1 MRCIAMEEIVFPNQ
15 IRVHRKMRGVSM
27 QDLADKLGISL
38 SAVSKI
44 EKGYRRLNQ
53 EQLILVAEIL
63 DCALQDLYVNEQNSQ
78 REVVM
83 AWRKEQERR
92 QEINKSSGLKVL
104 GAALRYIRNDKSL
117 TLMEVAENAEM
128 TLSVYHRI
136 EMGQREVSDKE
147 YRNIAKALS
156 MDVDALKAEIR
167 RLDEAGALEEII
179 LHNDTKYKVNTM
191 PRIANDHSNYI
202 DVEALKVP
210 VFGTSG
216 NDGSILVDKSSSSK
230 EATKPA
236 ILLDK
241 RDVYGVSL
249 CTRRL
254 GSILSNRAVMFV
266 APSEVASV
274 GDIALY
280 YKTEQQAFVVSVR
293 EDETG
298 QLYGLMWN
306 PEERIYFNNDDFKK
320 IHKVVDIAL

>member
-1 MRCIAMEEIVFPNQ
+1 MEEIVFPNQ
-15 IRVHRKMRGVSM
+15 IRIQRKMHGVSM
-27 QDLADKLGISL
+27 QDLADKLSISL
-38 SAVSKI
+38 SAISKI

-53 EQLILVAEIL
+53 EQLLLVAEIL
-63 DCALQDLYVNEQNSQ
+63 DCSLQDLYVNEQNSQ
-78 REVVM
+78 HEVVI
-83 AWRKEQERR
+83 AWKKEQERR

-117 TLMEVAENAEM
+117 TLIEVAERVDM

-147 YRNIAKALS
+147 YKNIAKALD
-156 MDVDALKAEIR
+156 MEVDNLKAEIKK
-167 RLDEAGALEEII
+167 LDEAGALEEII
-179 LHNDTKYKVNTM
+179 THNDTKYKVNNMTRM
-191 PRIANDHSNYI
+191 IAEQSSYI
-202 DVEALKVP
+202 DIEALKVP
-210 VFGTSG
+210 VYGLSGT
-216 NDGSILVDKSSSSK
+216 DGAIIIDRTNSSK

-236 ILLDK
+236 NLFEK

-280 YKTEQQAFVVSVR
+280 YKSEQEAFVVSVR

-306 PEERIYFNNDDFKK
+306 PEERIYFNNDDFNR

>member
-1 MRCIAMEEIVFPNQ
+1 MEEIVFPNQ
-15 IRVHRKMRGVSM
+15 IRIHRKMRGVSM
-27 QDLADKLGISL
+27 QDLADKLSISL
-38 SAVSKI
+38 SAISKI

-53 EQLILVAEIL
+53 EQLISVAEIL
-63 DCALQDLYVNEQNSQ
+63 DCSLQDLYVNEQNSQ
-78 REVVM
+78 QEVVL
-83 AWRKEQERR
+83 AWKKEQERR

-117 TLMEVAENAEM
+117 TLIEVAERSDM

-147 YRNIAKALS
+147 YRNIARALN
-156 MDVDALKAEIR
+156 MELDVLKAEIK

-179 LHNDTKYKVNTM
+179 THNDTKYKVNNMTRM
-191 PRIANDHSNYI
+191 IAEQSSYV

-210 VFGTSG
+210 VYGLSG
-216 NDGSILVDKSSSSK
+216 IDGAIIVDKSSFAK
-230 EATKPA
+230 EAVKPA
-236 ILLDK
+236 NLFEK

-266 APSEVASV
+266 DPSEVASV

-280 YKTEQQAFVVSVR
+280 YKNEQEAYVVSVR
-293 EDETG
+293 EDEQG
-298 QLYGLMWN
+298 KLYGLMWN
-306 PEERIYFNNDDFKK
+306 PDERIHFDNDDFNR

>member
-1 MRCIAMEEIVFPNQ
+1 MEEIVFPNQ
-15 IRVHRKMRGVSM
+15 IRIQRKMHGVSM
-27 QDLADKLGISL
+27 QDLADKLSISL
-38 SAVSKI
+38 SAISKI

-53 EQLILVAEIL
+53 EQLLLVAEIL
-63 DCALQDLYVNEQNSQ
+63 DCSLQDLYVNEQNSQ
-78 REVVM
+78 HEVVI
-83 AWRKEQERR
+83 AWKKEQERR

-104 GAALRYIRNDKSL
+104 GAAWRYIRNDKSL
-117 TLMEVAENAEM
+117 TLIEVAERADM

-147 YRNIAKALS
+147 YKNIAKALD
-156 MDVDALKAEIR
+156 MEVDNLKAEIKK
-167 RLDEAGALEEII
+167 LDEAGALEEII
-179 LHNDTKYKVNTM
+179 THNDTKYKVNNMTRM
-191 PRIANDHSNYI
+191 IAEQSSYI
-202 DVEALKVP
+202 DIEALKVP
-210 VFGTSG
+210 VYGLSGT
-216 NDGSILVDKSSSSK
+216 DGAIIIDRTNSSK

-236 ILLDK
+236 NLFEK

-280 YKTEQQAFVVSVR
+280 YKSEQEAFVVSVR

-306 PEERIYFNNDDFKK
+306 PEERIYFNNDDFNR

>member
-1 MRCIAMEEIVFPNQ
+1 MEEIVFPNQ
-15 IRVHRKMRGVSM
+15 IRINRKMHGVSM

-38 SAVSKI
+38 SAISKI

-53 EQLILVAEIL
+53 EQLILVAETL
-63 DCALQDLYVNEQNSQ
+63 DCSLQDLYVNEQNSQ
-78 REVVM
+78 HEVVM

-92 QEINKSSGLKVL
+92 QEINKNSGLKVL
-104 GAALRYIRNDKSL
+104 GAALRYIRNEKSL
-117 TLMEVAENAEM
+117 TLIEVAENAEM

-136 EMGQREVSDKE
+136 EMGQREVSEKE
-147 YRNIAKALS
+147 YKNIARALG
-156 MDVDALKAEIR
+156 MELDALKAEIH

-179 LHNDTKYKVNTM
+179 IHNDTKYKVNNMIRTSGE
-191 PRIANDHSNYI
+191 HSNNYVDI
-202 DVEALKVP
+202 EALKVP
-210 VFGTSG
+210 VFGISG
-216 NDGSILVDKSSSSK
+216 HDGSILIDRSSVAK
-230 EATKPA
+230 EAIKPA
-236 ILLDK
+236 TLLDK
-241 RDVYGVSL
+241 RDIYGVSL
-249 CTRRL
+249 CSRRL

-280 YKTEQQAFVVSVR
+280 YKSEQQAFVVSVR

-320 IHKVVDIAL
+320 IHKVVEIAL

>member
-1 MRCIAMEEIVFPNQ
+1 MEEIVFPNQ
-15 IRVHRKMRGVSM
+15 IRIHRKMRGVSM
-27 QDLADKLGISL
+27 QDLADKLSISL
-38 SAVSKI
+38 SAISKI

-53 EQLILVAEIL
+53 EQLISVAEIL
-63 DCALQDLYVNEQNSQ
+63 DCSLQDLYVNEQNSQ
-78 REVVM
+78 QEVVL
-83 AWRKEQERR
+83 AWKKEQERR

-117 TLMEVAENAEM
+117 TLIEVAERSDM

-147 YRNIAKALS
+147 YRNIARALN
-156 MDVDALKAEIR
+156 MELDVLKAEIK
-167 RLDEAGALEEII
+167 RLDEAGALEEIMT
-179 LHNDTKYKVNTM
+179 HNDTKYKVNNMTRM
-191 PRIANDHSNYI
+191 IAEQSSYV

-210 VFGTSG
+210 VYGLSG
-216 NDGSILVDKSSSSK
+216 IDGAIIVDKSSFAK
-230 EATKPA
+230 EAVKPA
-236 ILLDK
+236 NLFEK

-266 APSEVASV
+266 DPSEVASV

-280 YKTEQQAFVVSVR
+280 YKNEQEAYVVSVR
-293 EDETG
+293 EDEQG
-298 QLYGLMWN
+298 KLYGLMWN
-306 PEERIYFNNDDFKK
+306 PDERIHFDNDDFNR

>member
-1 MRCIAMEEIVFPNQ
+1 MEEIVFPNQ
-15 IRVHRKMRGVSM
+15 IRINRKMHGVSM

-38 SAVSKI
+38 SAISKI

-53 EQLILVAEIL
+53 EQLILVAETL
-63 DCALQDLYVNEQNSQ
+63 DCTLQDLYVNEQNSQ
-78 REVVM
+78 HEVVM

-104 GAALRYIRNDKSL
+104 GAALRYIRNEKSL
-117 TLMEVAENAEM
+117 TLIEVAENAEM

-136 EMGQREVSDKE
+136 EMGQREVSEKE
-147 YRNIAKALS
+147 YKNIARALG
-156 MDVDALKAEIR
+156 MEIDALKAEIH

-179 LHNDTKYKVNTM
+179 IHNDTKYKVNNMIRT
-191 PRIANDHSNYI
+191 AAEHSNNYVDI
-202 DVEALKVP
+202 EALKVP
-210 VFGTSG
+210 VFGISG
-216 NDGSILVDKSSSSK
+216 HDGSILIDRSSATK
-230 EATKPA
+230 EAIKPA
-236 ILLDK
+236 TLLDK
-241 RDVYGVSL
+241 RDIYGVSL
-249 CTRRL
+249 CSRRL

-280 YKTEQQAFVVSVR
+280 YKSEQQAFVVSVR

-320 IHKVVDIAL
+320 IHKVVEIAL

>member
-1 MRCIAMEEIVFPNQ
+1 MEEIVFPNQ
-15 IRVHRKMRGVSM
+15 IRINRKMRGVPM

-38 SAVSKI
+38 SAISKI

-53 EQLILVAEIL
+53 EQLILVAEVL
-63 DCALQDLYVNEQNSQ
+63 DCSLQDLYVSEQNSQ
-78 REVVM
+78 QEVVL

-104 GAALRYIRNDKSL
+104 GAALRYIRNEKSL
-117 TLMEVAENAEM
+117 TLIEVAENSDM

-147 YRNIAKALS
+147 YKNIASALG
-156 MDVDALKAEIR
+156 MDVDDLKAEIK

-179 LHNDTKYKVNTM
+179 VHNDTKYKINNM
-191 PRIANDHSNYI
+191 PRIANDHNSSCI
-202 DVEALKVP
+202 DLEALKIP

-216 NDGSILVDKSSSSK
+216 NNGAIVVDRNASTK
-230 EATKPA
+230 EATKPVN
-236 ILLDK
+236 LHDK

-280 YKTEQQAFVVSVR
+280 YKTDDQAFVVSVR

-306 PEERIYFNNDDFKK
+306 PEERIYFDNEDFKK

>member
-1 MRCIAMEEIVFPNQ
+1 MEEIVFPNQ
-15 IRVHRKMRGVSM
+15 IRIHRKMRGVSM
-27 QDLADKLGISL
+27 QDLADKLSISL
-38 SAVSKI
+38 SAISKI

-53 EQLILVAEIL
+53 EQLLLVAEIL
-63 DCALQDLYVNEQNSQ
+63 DCSLQDLYVNEQNSQ
-78 REVVM
+78 QEVVL
-83 AWRKEQERR
+83 AWKKEQERR
-92 QEINKSSGLKVL
+92 QEINKNSGLKVL

-117 TLMEVAENAEM
+117 TLIEVAERSDM

-147 YRNIAKALS
+147 YKNIARALN
-156 MDVDALKAEIR
+156 MELDALKAEIK

-179 LHNDTKYKVNTM
+179 THNDTKYKVSNM
-191 PRIANDHSNYI
+191 AKMIAEQSSCI
-202 DVEALKVP
+202 DIEALRVP
-210 VFGTSG
+210 VYGFSG
-216 NDGSILVDKSSSSK
+216 VDGAIIVDKSSFSK
-230 EATKPA
+230 EAVKPA
-236 ILLDK
+236 NLFEK

-266 APSEVASV
+266 DPSEVASV

-280 YKTEQQAFVVSVR
+280 YKNEQEAYVVSVR
-293 EDETG
+293 EDDKG

-306 PEERIYFNNDDFKK
+306 PDERICFNNDDFNK

>member
-1 MRCIAMEEIVFPNQ
+1 MEEIVFPNQ
-15 IRVHRKMRGVSM
+15 IRINRKMRGVSM
-27 QDLADKLGISL
+27 QDLADRLGISL
-38 SAVSKI
+38 SAISKI

-53 EQLILVAEIL
+53 EQLITVAEVL
-63 DCALQDLYVNEQNSQ
+63 DCSLQDLYVNEQNSQ
-78 REVVM
+78 HDVVM
-83 AWRKEQERR
+83 AWKKEQERR

-104 GAALRYIRNDKSL
+104 GAALRYIRNEKSL
-117 TLMEVAENAEM
+117 TLIEVAENAEM

-147 YRNIAKALS
+147 YKNIAKALGLEVE
-156 MDVDALKAEIR
+156 DLKAEVK
-167 RLDEAGALEEII
+167 RLDEAGVLEEII
-179 LHNDTKYKVNTM
+179 IHNDTKYKINNM
-191 PRIANDHSNYI
+191 NRMAIDHNNNLV
-202 DVEALKVP
+202 DFDALKVP
-210 VFGTSG
+210 VFGVSG
-216 NDGSILVDKSSSSK
+216 SEGSIIVDRSISGK
-230 EATKPA
+230 EAIKPA
-236 ILLDK
+236 NLFDK
-241 RDVYGVSL
+241 HDVYGVSL

-254 GSILSNRAVMFV
+254 GSIISSRAIMFV

-280 YKTEQQAFVVSVR
+280 YKTEQQAFVVSLR

>member
-1 MRCIAMEEIVFPNQ
+1 MRYKAMEEIVFPNQ
-15 IRVHRKMRGVSM
+15 IRINRKMRGVSM
-27 QDLADKLGISL
+27 QDLADRLGISL
-38 SAVSKI
+38 SAISKI

-53 EQLILVAEIL
+53 EQLILVAEVL
-63 DCALQDLYVNEQNSQ
+63 DCSLQDLYVNEQNSQ
-78 REVVM
+78 HDVVM
-83 AWRKEQERR
+83 AWKKEQERR

-104 GAALRYIRNDKSL
+104 GAALRYI
-117 TLMEVAENAEM
+117 

-147 YRNIAKALS
+147 YKSIAKALG
-156 MDVDALKAEIR
+156 MEVDTLKEEVK
-167 RLDEAGALEEII
+167 RLDAEGALEEII
-179 LHNDTKYKVNTM
+179 AHNDTKYKVGNM
-191 PRIANDHSNYI
+191 GRPANEHSGNFV
-202 DVEALKVP
+202 DLEALKVP
-210 VFGTSG
+210 VFGISG
-216 NDGSILVDKSSSSK
+216 ADGSIVVDRSSSSK
-230 EATKPA
+230 EAVKPA
-236 ILLDK
+236 NLYDK
-241 RDVYGVSL
+241 RDIYGISL

-254 GSILSNRAVMFV
+254 GSILSNRAVMFI

-306 PEERIYFNNDDFKK
+306 PEERIYFSNDDFKK

>member
-1 MRCIAMEEIVFPNQ
+1 MEEIVFPNQ
-15 IRVHRKMRGVSM
+15 IRIHRKVRGVPM

-38 SAVSKI
+38 SAISKI

-53 EQLILVAEIL
+53 EQLIQVAEVL
-63 DCALQDLYVNEQNSQ
+63 DCSLQDLYVNEQNSQ
-78 REVVM
+78 QEVVM

-117 TLMEVAENAEM
+117 TLIEVAESSDM

-147 YRNIAKALS
+147 YKNIAKSLGFEVE
-156 MDVDALKAEIR
+156 DLKAEIKK
-167 RLDEAGALEEII
+167 LDEAGALEEII
-179 LHNDTKYKVNTM
+179 IHNDTKYKINNL
-191 PRIANDHSNYI
+191 PRIANDHSNYV
-202 DVEALKVP
+202 DLEALKVP
-210 VFGTSG
+210 VFGVSG
-216 NDGSILVDKSSSSK
+216 ANGSIIVDKTAVAK
-230 EATKPA
+230 EAVKPA
-236 ILLDK
+236 NLHDK

-266 APSEVASV
+266 APTEVASV
-274 GDIALY
+274 GDIALF
-280 YKTEQQAFVVSVR
+280 YKNEDEAFVVSVR
-293 EDETG
+293 EDEAG

-306 PEERIYFNNDDFKK
+306 PEERIYFNNDDFNK

>member
-1 MRCIAMEEIVFPNQ
+1 MEEIVFPNQ
-15 IRVHRKMRGVSM
+15 IRIHRKLRGVSM
-27 QDLADKLGISL
+27 QDLADKLNISL
-38 SAVSKI
+38 SAISKI

-53 EQLILVAEIL
+53 EQLISVAEIL
-63 DCALQDLYVNEQNSQ
+63 DCPLQELYVNEQNSQ
-78 REVVM
+78 QEVVL
-83 AWRKEQERR
+83 AWKKEQERR

-117 TLMEVAENAEM
+117 TLIEVAERADM

-147 YRNIAKALS
+147 YKNIARALS
-156 MDVDALKAEIR
+156 MELDNLKAEIK

-179 LHNDTKYKVNTM
+179 THNDTKFKVNNM
-191 PRIANDHSNYI
+191 NRMIVEHSSYI
-202 DVEALKVP
+202 DIEALKIP
-210 VFGTSG
+210 VFGISG
-216 NDGSILVDKSSSSK
+216 IDGSIIVDKTSSSK

-236 ILLDK
+236 NLFEK

-280 YKTEQQAFVVSVR
+280 YKNEQEAYVVSVR
-293 EDETG
+293 EDEAG
-298 QLYGLMWN
+298 KLYGLMWN
-306 PEERIYFNNDDFKK
+306 PEERIYFSNDDFNK

>member
-1 MRCIAMEEIVFPNQ
+1 MEEIVFSNQ
-15 IRVHRKMRGVSM
+15 IRINRKMRGVSM
-27 QDLADKLGISL
+27 QDLADRLGISL
-38 SAVSKI
+38 SAISKI

-53 EQLILVAEIL
+53 EQLILVAEVL
-63 DCALQDLYVNEQNSQ
+63 DCSLQDLYVNEQNSQ
-78 REVVM
+78 HEVVM
-83 AWRKEQERR
+83 AWKKEQERR

-104 GAALRYIRNDKSL
+104 GAALRYIRNEKSL
-117 TLMEVAENAEM
+117 TLIEVAENADM

-147 YRNIAKALS
+147 YKSIAKALG
-156 MDVDALKAEIR
+156 MEVDALKEEIKK
-167 RLDEAGALEEII
+167 LDAAGALEEII
-179 LHNDTKYKVNTM
+179 AHNDTKYKVQNIV
-191 PRIANDHSNYI
+191 RASNEHSNSYI
-202 DVEALKVP
+202 DLETLKVP

-216 NDGSILVDKSSSSK
+216 VDGSIVVDKSFVSK
-230 EATKPA
+230 EAFKPA
-236 ILLDK
+236 NLSDK

-280 YKTEQQAFVVSVR
+280 YQTDQEAFVVSMR

-306 PEERIYFNNDDFKK
+306 PEERIYFSNDDFKK

>member
-1 MRCIAMEEIVFPNQ
+1 MEEIVFPNQ
-15 IRVHRKMRGVSM
+15 IRINRKMHGVSM

-38 SAVSKI
+38 SAISKI

-53 EQLILVAEIL
+53 EQLILVAETL
-63 DCALQDLYVNEQNSQ
+63 DCSLQDLYVNEQNSQ
-78 REVVM
+78 HEVVM

-92 QEINKSSGLKVL
+92 QEINKNSGLKVL
-104 GAALRYIRNDKSL
+104 GAALRYIRNEKSL
-117 TLMEVAENAEM
+117 TLIEVAENAEM

-136 EMGQREVSDKE
+136 EMGQREVSEKE
-147 YRNIAKALS
+147 YKNIAHALG
-156 MDVDALKAEIR
+156 MDIEALKAEIR

-179 LHNDTKYKVNTM
+179 IHNDTKYKVNNM
-191 PRIANDHSNYI
+191 IRSSAEHNGNYVDI
-202 DVEALKVP
+202 EALRVP
-210 VFGTSG
+210 VFGVSG
-216 NDGSILVDKSSSSK
+216 HDGSILIDRNNVTK
-230 EATKPA
+230 EAIKPA
-236 ILLDK
+236 ALMDK
-241 RDVYGVSL
+241 RDIYGVSL
-249 CTRRL
+249 CSRRL

-280 YKTEQQAFVVSVR
+280 YKSEQQAFVVSVR

-320 IHKVVDIAL
+320 IHKVVEIAL

>member
-1 MRCIAMEEIVFPNQ
+1 MEEIVFPNQ
-15 IRVHRKMRGVSM
+15 IRINRKMRGVSM
-27 QDLADKLGISL
+27 QDLADKLNISL
-38 SAVSKI
+38 SAISKI

-63 DCALQDLYVNEQNSQ
+63 DCPLQNLYVNEQNSQ
-78 REVVM
+78 HEVVL
-83 AWRKEQERR
+83 AWKKEQERR

-117 TLMEVAENAEM
+117 TLIEVAESAEM

-147 YRNIAKALS
+147 YKNIAKALGFE
-156 MDVDALKAEIR
+156 VEALKEEIKK
-167 RLDEAGALEEII
+167 LDEAGSLDEII
-179 LHNDTKYKVNTM
+179 THNDSKYKVNNIVKIT
-191 PRIANDHSNYI
+191 PDQGGYI
-202 DVEALKVP
+202 DIEALKIP
-210 VFGTSG
+210 VFGLSG
-216 NDGSILVDKSSSSK
+216 EEGAIIIDKNNSSK

-236 ILLDK
+236 NLSDK

-280 YKTEQQAFVVSVR
+280 YKNDNTAFVVSVR
-293 EDETG
+293 EDEAG

-306 PEERIYFNNDDFKK
+306 PEERIYFSNDDFKK

>member
-1 MRCIAMEEIVFPNQ
+1 MEEIVFPNQ
-15 IRVHRKMRGVSM
+15 IRINRKMRGVSM
-27 QDLADKLGISL
+27 QDLADKLSISL
-38 SAVSKI
+38 SAISKI

-53 EQLILVAEIL
+53 EQLLLVAEIL
-63 DCALQDLYVNEQNSQ
+63 DCPLQNLYVNEQNSQ
-78 REVVM
+78 HEVVM
-83 AWRKEQERR
+83 AWKKEQERR

-104 GAALRYIRNDKSL
+104 GAALRYIRNEKSL
-117 TLMEVAENAEM
+117 TLIEVAESAEM

-147 YRNIAKALS
+147 YNNIARALGFEL
-156 MDVDALKAEIR
+156 DKLKEEIKN
-167 RLDEAGALEEII
+167 LDEEGKLEEII
-179 LHNDTKYKVNTM
+179 THNDTKYKVNNIVKMM
-191 PRIANDHSNYI
+191 PEQSSYI
-202 DVEALKVP
+202 DIEALRIP
-210 VFGTSG
+210 VFGISG
-216 NDGSILVDKSSSSK
+216 DEGAIVIDKSYSSK

-236 ILLDK
+236 NLSDK

-280 YKTEQQAFVVSVR
+280 YKNDNTAFVVSVR

-306 PEERIYFNNDDFKK
+306 PEERIYFSNDDFKK

>member
-1 MRCIAMEEIVFPNQ
+1 MEEIVFPNQ
-15 IRVHRKMRGVSM
+15 IRIHRKVRGVPM

-38 SAVSKI
+38 SAISKI

-53 EQLILVAEIL
+53 EQLIQVAEVL
-63 DCALQDLYVNEQNSQ
+63 DCSLQDLYVNEQNSQ
-78 REVVM
+78 QEVVM

-117 TLMEVAENAEM
+117 TLIEVAESSDM

-147 YRNIAKALS
+147 YKNIAKSLGFE
-156 MDVDALKAEIR
+156 VEELKAEIKK
-167 RLDEAGALEEII
+167 LDEAGALEEII
-179 LHNDTKYKVNTM
+179 IHNDTKYKINNL
-191 PRIANDHSNYI
+191 PRIANDHSNYV
-202 DVEALKVP
+202 DLEALKVP
-210 VFGTSG
+210 VFGVSG
-216 NDGSILVDKSSSSK
+216 VDGSIIVDRTAIAK
-230 EATKPA
+230 EAVKPA
-236 ILLDK
+236 NLHDK

-266 APSEVASV
+266 APTEVASV

-280 YKTEQQAFVVSVR
+280 YKNEDEAFVVSVR
-293 EDETG
+293 EDEAG

-306 PEERIYFNNDDFKK
+306 PEERIYFNNDDFNK

>member
-1 MRCIAMEEIVFPNQ
+1 MEEIVFPNQ
-15 IRVHRKMRGVSM
+15 IRIQRKMHGVSM
-27 QDLADKLGISL
+27 QDLADKLSISL
-38 SAVSKI
+38 SAISKI

-53 EQLILVAEIL
+53 EQLLLVAEIL
-63 DCALQDLYVNEQNSQ
+63 DCSLQDLYVNEQNSQ
-78 REVVM
+78 HEVVI
-83 AWRKEQERR
+83 AWKKEQERR
-92 QEINKSSGLKVL
+92 QEINKNSGLKVL

-117 TLMEVAENAEM
+117 TLIEVAERADM

-147 YRNIAKALS
+147 YKNIAKALD
-156 MDVDALKAEIR
+156 MEVDNLKTEIKK
-167 RLDEAGALEEII
+167 LDEAGALEEII
-179 LHNDTKYKVNTM
+179 THNDTKYKVNNMTRM
-191 PRIANDHSNYI
+191 IAEQSSYI
-202 DVEALKVP
+202 DIEALKVP
-210 VFGTSG
+210 VYGLSGT
-216 NDGSILVDKSSSSK
+216 DGAIIIDRTNSSK

-236 ILLDK
+236 NLFEK

-280 YKTEQQAFVVSVR
+280 YKSEQEAFVVSVR

-306 PEERIYFNNDDFKK
+306 PEERIYFSNDDFNR

>member
-1 MRCIAMEEIVFPNQ
+1 MEEIVFPNQ
-15 IRVHRKMRGVSM
+15 IRIHRKMRGVSM
-27 QDLADKLGISL
+27 QDLADKLSISL
-38 SAVSKI
+38 SAISKI

-53 EQLILVAEIL
+53 EQLLLVAEIL
-63 DCALQDLYVNEQNSQ
+63 DCSLQDLYVNEQNSQ
-78 REVVM
+78 QEVVL
-83 AWRKEQERR
+83 AWKKEQERR
-92 QEINKSSGLKVL
+92 QEINKNSGLKVL

-117 TLMEVAENAEM
+117 TLIEVAERSDM

-147 YRNIAKALS
+147 YKNIARALN
-156 MDVDALKAEIR
+156 MELDALKAEIK

-179 LHNDTKYKVNTM
+179 THNDTKYKVNNM
-191 PRIANDHSNYI
+191 ARMIAEQNSCVDI
-202 DVEALKVP
+202 EALKVP
-210 VFGTSG
+210 VYGFSG
-216 NDGSILVDKSSSSK
+216 VDGAIIVDKSSFSK
-230 EATKPA
+230 EAVKPA
-236 ILLDK
+236 NLFEK

-266 APSEVASV
+266 DPSEVASV

-280 YKTEQQAFVVSVR
+280 YKNEQEAYVVSVR
-293 EDETG
+293 EDDKG

-306 PEERIYFNNDDFKK
+306 PDERICFNNDDFNK

>member
-1 MRCIAMEEIVFPNQ
+1 MEEIVFPNQ
-15 IRVHRKMRGVSM
+15 IRIHRKMRGVSM

-38 SAVSKI
+38 SAISKI

-53 EQLILVAEIL
+53 EQLILVAEEL
-63 DCALQDLYVNEQNSQ
+63 DCSLQDLYVNEQNSQ
-78 REVVM
+78 HEVVM
-83 AWRKEQERR
+83 AWKKEQERR

-117 TLMEVAENAEM
+117 TLIEVAENAEM

-147 YRNIAKALS
+147 FKNIAGALG
-156 MDVDALKAEIR
+156 MEPDALKSEIK

-179 LHNDTKYKVNTM
+179 VHNDTKYKINNVG
-191 PRIANDHSNYI
+191 RVANDHSGNYVDI
-202 DVEALKVP
+202 EALRVP
-210 VFGTSG
+210 VFGISG
-216 NDGSILVDKSSSSK
+216 TDGSILVDRSSISK

-236 ILLDK
+236 SLMDK
-241 RDVYGVSL
+241 RDIYGVSL

-266 APSEVASV
+266 APSEVTSV

-306 PEERIYFNNDDFKK
+306 PEERIYFTNDDFKK

>member
-1 MRCIAMEEIVFPNQ
+1 MEEIVFPNQ
-15 IRVHRKMRGVSM
+15 IRINRKMRGVSM

-38 SAVSKI
+38 SAISKI

-63 DCALQDLYVNEQNSQ
+63 DCSLQDLYVNEQNSQ
-78 REVVM
+78 HEVVM
-83 AWRKEQERR
+83 AWKKEQERR

-104 GAALRYIRNDKSL
+104 GAALRYIRNEKSL
-117 TLMEVAENAEM
+117 TLMEVAEHAEM

-147 YRNIAKALS
+147 YRNIAKALN
-156 MDVDALKAEIR
+156 MDVDTLKAEIK

-179 LHNDTKYKVNTM
+179 VHNDTKYKVNNIG
-191 PRIANDHSNYI
+191 RVANDHNSSYI
-202 DVEALKVP
+202 DVETLKVP
-210 VFGTSG
+210 VFGLSG
-216 NDGSILVDKSSSSK
+216 ADGSILVDREKSAK

-236 ILLDK
+236 ALFDK

>member
-1 MRCIAMEEIVFPNQ
+1 MEEIVFPNQ
-15 IRVHRKMRGVSM
+15 IRIQRKMHGVSM
-27 QDLADKLGISL
+27 QDLADKLSISL
-38 SAVSKI
+38 SAISKI

-53 EQLILVAEIL
+53 EQLLLVAEIL
-63 DCALQDLYVNEQNSQ
+63 DCSLQDLYVNEQNSQ
-78 REVVM
+78 HEVVI
-83 AWRKEQERR
+83 AWKKEQERR

-117 TLMEVAENAEM
+117 TLIEVAERADM

-147 YRNIAKALS
+147 YKNIAKALD
-156 MDVDALKAEIR
+156 MEVDNLKAEIKK
-167 RLDEAGALEEII
+167 LDEAGALEEII
-179 LHNDTKYKVNTM
+179 TQNDTKYKVNNMTRM
-191 PRIANDHSNYI
+191 IAEQSSYI
-202 DVEALKVP
+202 DIEALKVP
-210 VFGTSG
+210 VYGLSGT
-216 NDGSILVDKSSSSK
+216 DGAIIIDRTNSSK

-236 ILLDK
+236 NLFEK

-274 GDIALY
+274 GVIALY
-280 YKTEQQAFVVSVR
+280 YKSEQEAFVVSVR

-306 PEERIYFNNDDFKK
+306 PEERIYFNNDDFNR